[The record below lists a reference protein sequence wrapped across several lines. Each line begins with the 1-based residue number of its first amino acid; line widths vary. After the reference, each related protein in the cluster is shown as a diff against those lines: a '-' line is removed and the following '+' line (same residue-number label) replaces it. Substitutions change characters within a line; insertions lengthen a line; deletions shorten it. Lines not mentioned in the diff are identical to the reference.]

1 MTLSICLEIF
11 KTLWY
16 YSHNSFAICI
26 INIYETLP
34 EDKLGARTKK
44 GKEDKF
50 LALQDL
56 QTSKRSQTYLQTSY
70 RSHI

>member
-26 INIYETLP
+26 INIYETLS

-44 GKEDKF
+44 
-50 LALQDL
+50 
-56 QTSKRSQTYLQTSY
+56 R
-70 RSHI
+70 